1 MREFLKDPLAHFMAA
16 GVLLFAI
23 GNAIKPPEPA
33 NESIIV
39 DRATLLEFIQYRSK
53 AFEPNAAAAILDG
66 LDDAAMERLIAD
78 YVREEALAREAA
90 ALGLDANDYVIRQR
104 MVQKVEFLAE
114 AGAAPTEPTEADI
127 AEYYEGNSERY
138 RSPPAATLTHVFI
151 AGEGKT
157 STAARAEAEAMLARL
172 RRDGAGF
179 VDATRYGDRFLFH
192 KNYVDRTDDYIDSQL
207 GPEVTAAAFGDAPP
221 GAWSGPFLSQ
231 YGAHL
236 IFVSSRTPARQ
247 APLIEVAELVRADFV
262 EERRQTAIDAA
273 IDRVVARYRVENR
286 LGEDR

>member
-1 MREFLKDPLAHFMAA
+1 MAA

-23 GNAIKPPEPA
+23 GNAVKPAEPA
-33 NESIIV
+33 SESIVV

-66 LDDAAMERLIAD
+66 FDDAARERLIAD

-114 AGAAPTEPTEADI
+114 AGAAPPEPTEADI
-127 AEYYEGNSERY
+127 AEYYEGNNERY

-151 AGEGKT
+151 SGEGKT
-157 STAARAEAEAMLARL
+157 PAAARAEAEVMLARL

-192 KNYVDRTDDYIDSQL
+192 KNYVDRTDDYINSQL

-221 GAWSGPFLSQ
+221 GEWSGPYRSQ
-231 YGAHL
+231 YGEHL

-247 APLIEVAELVRADFV
+247 APLREIADLVRADLV
-262 EERRQTAIDAA
+262 EERRQAAIEAA
-273 IDRVVARYRVENR
+273 IDRVVARYRVDNR